1 MKTHTLSQRRF
12 ILWLWVLLPLLM
24 GGCVPRFDL
33 DAMQPRADVEA
44 PPVYGEHTAGQT
56 FVATRPNLCALEVA
70 WKSPHVAGPLVLYLR
85 TAPDAEAYLMRA
97 VRFADEIGSQAMVR
111 WTFPPRAESRGRR
124 YYFEVQAPQA
134 TADRPLRLDAMGHD
148 VYGTGEAYA
157 DGLPRQGDLTF
168 RALYCYDLALAWG
181 DIVSGARRAWLL
193 IPAALLLL
201 APGWGLLALWRDV
214 RHHLDVWERGAMAL
228 GLSLAVWPLL
238 LLWITEAGGRFPP
251 AAAWLVG
258 GAGATVAVAVAAA
271 RRALP
276 SPRALR
282 PHHALMA
289 LTLTAGLLLRL
300 LAVRDL
306 ALPAWVDSVHHAVIT
321 RLIAEEGRV
330 PATYAPYVAVD
341 EATYHYGFHAVTA
354 ALVWLGGLTVPQAIL
369 LMGQLLNAAAALQL
383 YLLARWL
390 TRRRWAALIA
400 AFTVALIATMPA
412 YYVSWGRY
420 THLAG
425 VLILPVATI
434 LTVEAARRRDLRLAL
449 LAAVASAGLIAV
461 HYRVF
466 AFHLLLVGAWWLVEL
481 LADPQAWRARG
492 KEGLVCA
499 AVTLAAVVALM
510 PWFGGVVQH
519 LWLRAL
525 REWGGGGAT
534 VHWDFSW
541 RYVTANLDRY
551 VLTLGAAGLMAAL
564 AQRRRFA
571 AVLLLWMAALF
582 VLTNPSKLG
591 LPGEGLTN
599 NVAMLITWFI
609 PLGIGVGYLGAELA
623 RSWLRVLPQRWHRGG
638 YLLAAVGV
646 AAAGMAGARVQ
657 LTILNPNNVLAL
669 KADRTAMAW
678 IDGETP
684 PDGDFLINP
693 RLWQAGVYIG
703 SDGGYWITPLTG
715 RRTTVPPAL
724 YPLGS
729 IKATVH
735 VETLAQAVE
744 EAAADPSRL
753 HDLLRNEGIDYVYI
767 GALGGVLDPALLE
780 TSPHFRLAYDGGR
793 VRIFA
798 VEP

>member
-1 MKTHTLSQRRF
+1 MKTYALSPRRLIF
-12 ILWLWVLLPLLM
+12 WMLLPLLM

-56 FVATRPNLCALEVA
+56 FVATRPNLCAIEVA
-70 WKSPHVAGPLVLYLR
+70 WKSTPPTGPLVLYLR
-85 TAPDAEAYLMRA
+85 TAPDAATYLARA
-97 VRFADEIGSQAMVR
+97 VRFADEVGAKAMVR
-111 WTFPPRAESRGRR
+111 WTFPPDAGSRGRR

-157 DGLPRQGDLTF
+157 DGLPRPGDLTF
-168 RALYCYDLALAWG
+168 RALYCYDLAMAWG
-181 DIVSGARRAWLL
+181 DMVSGARRAWLL
-193 IPAALLLL
+193 LPVALILL
-201 APGWGLLALWRDV
+201 APGWGLLTLWRDA
-214 RHHLDVWERGAMAL
+214 RHHFDVWERGAMAV

-238 LLWITEAGGRFPP
+238 LLWTTEAGGRFPP
-251 AAAWLVG
+251 YAAWIVG
-258 GAGATVAVAVAAA
+258 GVGATVAITAAA
-271 RRALP
+271 VRHTLP
-276 SPRALR
+276 SRRALR

-306 ALPAWVDSVHHAVIT
+306 ALPPWVDSVHHAVIA
-321 RLIAEEGRV
+321 RLIADGGRV
-330 PATYAPYVAVD
+330 PETYMPYVAVD
-341 EATYHYGFHAVTA
+341 RATYHYGFHAVTA
-354 ALVWLGGLTVPQAIL
+354 ALVWLSGLAVPQAML
-369 LMGQLLNAAAALQL
+369 LMGQLLNAAAALSL

-390 TRRRWAALIA
+390 TRQRGA
-400 AFTVALIATMPA
+400 AFLTAFIVALIATMPA

-425 VLILPVATI
+425 VLLLPVATI
-434 LTVEAARRRDLRLAL
+434 LTVEAARRRRLS
-449 LAAVASAGLIAV
+449 LAFLATVASAGLIVV
-461 HYRVF
+461 HYRLF
-466 AFHLLLVGAWWLVEL
+466 AFHLLLVGAWWLVAL
-481 LADPQAWRARG
+481 LADLRAWRARG
-492 KEGLVCA
+492 WEELICA

-541 RYVTANLDRY
+541 RYVTAHLDRY
-551 VLTLGAAGLMAAL
+551 VLTLGTAGLMAAL
-564 AQRRRFA
+564 VQRRRFA
-571 AVLLLWMAALF
+571 ALLLLWMAALF
-582 VLTNPSKLG
+582 VLTNPSKFG

-609 PLGIGVGYLGAELA
+609 PLSVGAGYLIAETA
-623 RSWLRVLPQRWHRGG
+623 QRWLSLLPQRWHRGG
-638 YLLAAVGV
+638 RLLAVVGMAAVGV
-646 AAAGMAGARVQ
+646 AGARVQ

-669 KADRTAMAW
+669 KADRAAMAW
-678 IDGETP
+678 IDRETP
-684 PDGDFLINP
+684 PDSSFLINP
-693 RLWQAGVYIG
+693 MSWQAGVYIG

-715 RRTTVPPAL
+715 RRTTTPPAL

-729 IKATVH
+729 LKTTVY
-735 VETLAQAVE
+735 VQTLAQAVE
-744 EAAADPSRL
+744 RAAADPSRL
-753 HDLLRNEGIDYVYI
+753 HDLLRKEGIDYVYI
-767 GALGGVLDPALLE
+767 GALGGVLDPAQLKA
-780 TSPHFRLAYDGGR
+780 SPHFRLAYDGGR